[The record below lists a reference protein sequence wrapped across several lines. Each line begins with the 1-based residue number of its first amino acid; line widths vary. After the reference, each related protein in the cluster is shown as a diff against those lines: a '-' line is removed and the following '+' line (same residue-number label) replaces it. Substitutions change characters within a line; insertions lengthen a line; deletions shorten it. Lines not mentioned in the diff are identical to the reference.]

1 MAVVPHIWSFLKYD
15 PDTLYATFGQEAPV
29 LMPVEQPGKLA
40 PSRFSAT
47 DERSKYV
54 FDIFTGVMTYDSYQ
68 LFQLDVKTGALKL
81 DPAEELAELEIGP
94 TRASLTAQFVIYALY
109 EWPPLQTGPVL
120 SYTISI
126 EARDTNCWIRQT
138 HRFKQE
144 ELVESGG
151 TEIRCRRLCARD
163 FFCTHYRHTSSLDC
177 IKYSQLCALSET
189 TCLDAVEVYTKYS
202 GCAERTSCLEMKIT
216 NAAFLSGEFC
226 PAGESS
232 DGENGQV
239 FLKEGRTQQDSFW
252 LVFGEEDNASD
263 PQNDYLNDTS
273 SYVELYGAGAACLK
287 PMVDENSW
295 NLVTDAFDN
304 SPLDIRVAT
313 TSNELQGQASVL
325 IPSCGPPNV
334 TQSETVEGKL
344 EESEVVSALILD
356 DPGTPVVDDYWLHP
370 CQCIP
375 PAWGQE
381 EPVTAEA
388 LEDVPAGSL
397 GAGFLPRPYE

>member
-1 MAVVPHIWSFLKYD
+1 M
-15 PDTLYATFGQEAPV
+15 
-29 LMPVEQPGKLA
+29 
-40 PSRFSAT
+40 
-47 DERSKYV
+47 

-94 TRASLTAQFVIYALY
+94 TRASLTAQFVIYAFY

-138 HRFKQE
+138 HRFKRE

-151 TEIRCRRLCARD
+151 TEIQCRRLCARD

-189 TCLDAVEVYTKYS
+189 TCLDAVEVYAKYS

-252 LVFGEEDNASD
+252 LVFGEEDNANLGS
-263 PQNDYLNDTS
+263 
-273 SYVELYGAGAACLK
+273 ACLAGNHWILK
-287 PMVDENSW
+287 EPASQ
-295 NLVTDAFDN
+295 LVA
-304 SPLDIRVAT
+304 
-313 TSNELQGQASVL
+313 
-325 IPSCGPPNV
+325 
-334 TQSETVEGKL
+334 
-344 EESEVVSALILD
+344 
-356 DPGTPVVDDYWLHP
+356 
-370 CQCIP
+370 
-375 PAWGQE
+375 
-381 EPVTAEA
+381 
-388 LEDVPAGSL
+388 AG
-397 GAGFLPRPYE
+397 